1 LPTFRHNLSVLS
13 SRVAKSDK
21 KDKKTLADGTDML
34 FENVGK
40 VSTTS
45 LCVIS
50 QKSADLTFWL
60 YIGCSAV

>member
-1 LPTFRHNLSVLS
+1 MYGGNALPTFRHNLSVLS

-40 VSTTS
+40 VVTPA
-45 LCVIS
+45 
-50 QKSADLTFWL
+50 SA
-60 YIGCSAV
+60 